1 MIKKSHMTLHTIATE
16 NSDNQQWI
24 DTSIKKREST
34 RGSTTTQ
41 LKIQHR
47 LVGKESRRI
56 EDINVN
62 HNQAMKASQGHRTTA
77 KREAK
82 TATVEVKTNVH
93 TATSKPTQFYSSTDI
108 DI

>member
-1 MIKKSHMTLHTIATE
+1 MTLHTITTE
-16 NSDNQQWI
+16 NNDNQQWI
-24 DTSIKKREST
+24 DASIKKREST
-34 RGSTTTQ
+34 QGSTTTTQ

-62 HNQAMKASQGHRTTA
+62 HHQAMKASQGHRTTA
-77 KREAK
+77 KQEVK

-93 TATSKPTQFYSSTDI
+93 TTTSKPTQFHSSTDI